1 MRIIFTR
8 RALLSA
14 VCPHTK
20 SSFAMK
26 NIAALFL
33 LASLAL
39 ALSADNGTVTGSVD
53 ARMFRYPA
61 VSARD
66 IAFVYAG
73 DIWVV
78 PKSGGTAT
86 RLSSPRGEEM
96 FPRFSPDGASIAF
109 TGNYDGNQDIYVVPT
124 GGGLPR
130 RVTYHGAPD
139 RVLGWYPDGKQIL
152 FATSRTSEKDRFN
165 KLYRIAADGG
175 LAEPLPI
182 PYGEFGAI
190 SPDGKTL
197 AYTTISVD
205 FRTWKRY
212 RGGMNP
218 DIWLFDLEKLT
229 AKNITKNDADD
240 SQPMWHG
247 STLYFLSDRDENKR
261 WNLWAC
267 DVKKEKFRQVTNFK
281 DYDVRFPGIGPDD
294 IVFENGGQLYV
305 LDLATEKSR
314 AVDIKVVTDR
324 ATLKPRAENVSSLI
338 QNANISPTGKRAI
351 FEARGDIFSVPAE
364 HGIVRNL
371 TRSSGVAE
379 RYPAW
384 SPDGK
389 LLAYWSDRSGEYELT
404 IRSSDGTG
412 AETNLTRLGPGYR
425 YQPQWSPDSKKI
437 VFIDKAMKIHLHDLE
452 SKQTSE
458 IARQLWYYHGGLN
471 GFTVGWSADSRWLAF
486 ERDLDNRNTAIVL
499 YDTKEKKLTQ
509 VTSGFYS
516 DEGPVFDPDGK
527 YLYYRSSR
535 SFEPIY
541 SDLDNTWVY
550 PNSQQLVAV
559 PLRKDVPS
567 PLAPRND
574 EEPKEKDKK
583 DDKKKEEDKDAKK
596 PDEAEKKDDAKSDEK
611 KEDDK
616 KSDKA
621 KDDKPKAVEI
631 DLAGFE
637 ERAVIL
643 PPKAGNYA
651 NLAAIPGKLLYRRM
665 PRAGSGDEKNAIM
678 FYDFEKREE
687 KTVVDDAGGFDL
699 SADRKKLLVRKG
711 TSYYIIEPKE
721 SQKLDKALATS
732 SFEVTVDPVAEWKQI
747 FTDAWRIE
755 RDLFY
760 DPGLHGVDWNAMRER
775 YGKLL
780 NDAVTRWDVNY
791 VIGELIGE
799 LNASHTYRSGGD
811 TESSPTR
818 GVGYLGCDFALE
830 NGAFRIKNIVEAAPW
845 DAEARS
851 PLRQPGVTNVHE
863 GDYLL
868 AVNGE
873 PLDTSLEPYAAFQGL
888 ADKPVMLTV
897 NDKPTMEGAR
907 EQLVQTLSSESRL
920 RHLAWINANRE
931 RVDKATDGKVGYV
944 YVPDTG
950 RGGQNELVRQFRAQ
964 FTKPGLIIDE
974 RFNSGGQIP
983 DRFVEMLGRKTVNY
997 WGVRDGKDWPWP
1009 PTSHDGAMAML
1020 VNGWSGSGGDCFPYY
1035 FKKAGL
1041 GPLIGQRTWG
1051 GLIGM
1056 TGAPALVD
1064 GGSVTAP
1071 TFGIYDT
1078 KGEWIIEGYG
1088 VDPDIEVVD
1097 DPGLMAKGGDPQ
1109 LERAIAE
1116 VLKSLKKNPPLE
1128 VKKPKYPK
1136 RS

>member
-1 MRIIFTR
+1 
-8 RALLSA
+8 
-14 VCPHTK
+14 
-20 SSFAMK
+20 
-26 NIAALFL
+26 
-33 LASLAL
+33 
-39 ALSADNGTVTGSVD
+39 
-53 ARMFRYPA
+53 
-61 VSARD
+61 
-66 IAFVYAG
+66 
-73 DIWVV
+73 VV
-78 PKSGGTAT
+78 PS
-86 RLSSPRGEEM
+86 
-96 FPRFSPDGASIAF
+96 
-109 TGNYDGNQDIYVVPT
+109 
-124 GGGLPR
+124 GGGLPQR
-130 RVTYHGAPD
+130 ITYHGAPD

-165 KLYRIAADGG
+165 KLYRIPATGG
-175 LAEPLPI
+175 LAEPLPV

-197 AYTTISVD
+197 AFTTISVD

-229 AKNITKNDADD
+229 AKNLTKNDADD

-247 STLYFLSDRDENKR
+247 GTLYFLSDRDEHKR
-261 WNLWAC
+261 WNIWAC
-267 DVKKEKFRQVTNFK
+267 DVKKEKFRAVTSFK
-281 DYDVRFPGIGPDD
+281 DYDVRFPSIGPDD
-294 IVFENGGQLYV
+294 IVFENGGRLYL
-305 LDLATEKSR
+305 LDLATEKSQP
-314 AVDIKVVTDR
+314 VDIKVVTDR
-324 ATLKPRAENVSSLI
+324 ATLKPRTESVSNLI
-338 QNANISPTGKRAI
+338 QHAHISPTGKRAI

-371 TRSSGVAE
+371 TRSSGIAE

-389 LLAYWSDRSGEYELT
+389 LIAYWSDRSGEYELT
-404 IRSSDGTG
+404 VRPADGTG
-412 AETNLTRLGPGYR
+412 VETNLTHLGPGYR
-425 YQPQWSPDSKKI
+425 YQPQWSPDSKK
-437 VFIDKAMKIHLHDLE
+437 VAFIDKGMKLQAYDLE
-452 SKQTSE
+452 SGQVTE
-458 IARQLWYYHGGLN
+458 IGRQLWQYHGGLN
-471 GFTVGWSADSRWLAF
+471 GFRVGWSADSRWLAY
-486 ERDLDNRNTAIVL
+486 EKDLENRNTAIAL
-499 YDTKEKKLTQ
+499 YDFKDKKLTQ
-509 VTSGFYS
+509 ATSGFYN
-516 DEGPVFDPDGK
+516 DEDPAFDPDGK
-527 YLYYRSSR
+527 YLYYRSGR
-535 SFEPIY
+535 SFDPIY

-550 PNSQQLVAV
+550 PNSHQLVAV
-559 PLRKDVPS
+559 PLRKDTLS
-567 PLAPRND
+567 PLSPRND
-574 EEPKEKDKK
+574 EEPKDKDKDKDKK
-583 DDKKKEEDKDAKK
+583 DDKKKDEDKDAKK
-596 PDEAEKKDDAKSDEK
+596 SDDAEKKDSKDEK
-611 KEDDK
+611 KDDDADQADKKDGK

-621 KDDKPKAVEI
+621 KEDKPKPVEI

-637 ERAVIL
+637 ERAVLL
-643 PPKAGNYA
+643 PPRPGNYG
-651 NLAAIPGKLLYRRM
+651 NLSAVSGKLLYRRL
-665 PRAGSGDEKNAIM
+665 PRAGSTDEKSSIV
-678 FYDFEKREE
+678 FYDLEKREE

-711 TSYYIIEPKE
+711 NSYYIIEPKE
-721 SQKLDKALATS
+721 NQKLDKALATS
-732 SFEVTVDPVAEWKQI
+732 GFESTIDPVAEWKQI
-747 FTDAWRIE
+747 FTDAWRLE
-755 RDLFY
+755 RDFFY
-760 DPGLHGVDWNAMRER
+760 DPGLHGVDWRAMRER
-775 YGKLL
+775 YGRLL
-780 NDAVTRWDVNY
+780 DDAVTRWDVNY

-811 TESSPTR
+811 VENSPTR

-830 NGAFRIKNIVEAAPW
+830 NDAFRIKKIIEAAPW

-897 NDKPTMEGAR
+897 NDKPTREGAR
-907 EQLVQTLSSESRL
+907 EALVQTLASESRL

-931 RVDKATDGKVGYV
+931 RVEKATDGQVGYV

-950 RGGQNELVRQFRAQ
+950 RGGQTELVRQYRAQ

-983 DRFVEMLGRKTVNY
+983 DRFIEMLGRHTINY
-997 WGVRDGKDWPWP
+997 WGVRDGKDWAWP
-1009 PTSHDGAMAML
+1009 PTAHDGAMIML

-1041 GPLIGQRTWG
+1041 GPLVGQRTWG

-1064 GGSVTAP
+1064 GGGVTVP
-1071 TFGIYDT
+1071 TFGIYST

-1109 LERAIAE
+1109 LERAIDEA
-1116 VLKSLKKNPPLE
+1116 LKALKKNPPRD

-1136 RS
+1136 RA